1 MQIKLPWGSVHRIHK
16 CMQGLRETQCQKQE
30 IIAWASHLQS
40 AGYPLEAS
48 IPRCLSY
55 LVIQSWIR
63 TRILDTVQTTIK
75 EAMEKGKT
83 NPPHLI
89 STSDRLSRRT
99 QPKWPPLW
107 TSSSICHRENL
118 YKREQESK
126 SLCFLPLRIPTSCLR
141 CSQGLPRATRTTLAK
156 GSSICLTKDIR
167 YHICS
172 QLTMGEDFII
182 SNKWLQTSKTLST
195 TTTSKLTP
203 PRWAA
208 RRKPDPAR

>member
-1 MQIKLPWGSVHRIHK
+1 LQIKLPWDSGRRIHK
-16 CMQGLRETQCQKQE
+16 CMQGPHETQCQKQE

-40 AGYPLEAS
+40 AGYLLEAS
-48 IPRCLSY
+48 IPRCLLY
-55 LVIQSWIR
+55 LAILSWIR

-75 EAMEKGKT
+75 EAMEKDKT
-83 NPPHLI
+83 NPPPLI
-89 STSDRLSRRT
+89 STSGRLSRRT
-99 QPKWPPLW
+99 QLKWPPLW

-126 SLCFLPLRIPTSCLR
+126 SLCFLPRRIPISCLR
-141 CSQGLPRATRTTLAK
+141 CWQGLLPATRTTLAK
-156 GSSICLTKDIR
+156 GLLTCRTRAIR

-172 QLTMGEDFII
+172 PLTMEVDFII

-203 PRWAA
+203 RRWVG
-208 RRKPDPAR
+208 RHRPDPAR